1 MALQRLRKSVVLAL
15 AAIAFAVALVVLLVG
30 PWPAYSSRGPTLRK
44 LAAAGERI
52 KVAPFSPS
60 LPASTHRPL
69 RAGWASR
76 VITPFAPVPLFGY
89 AARQG
94 HNSTGVMQ
102 DLRVRAVAVGD
113 GVKTVLLIGADL
125 LVIPP
130 NLSNP
135 VRAQIRAATGLDEAA
150 ILFSATHTHS
160 APNPWDNLA
169 ARHFAGGAY
178 VEEVGQILRTAFV
191 EAALTAIEDMEPAG
205 IARGRF
211 DAAEFVRNRAREGNS
226 VDSRFEYLV
235 FRKADGKRC
244 YVLNFSAHA
253 TVLGPDNLLISGD
266 YPGYLQ
272 GYLEQTWGVTALF
285 QCGASGNAAPEP
297 PVPAEAHLE
306 LVRTAMGRIPD
317 GSPARTVLLQAPEAL
332 EVHARAAALGQ
343 ALAERVQ
350 KGDAG
355 LVFADLAPI
364 SYLGTRVPL
373 PPYQIRFRLGWR
385 FSPLLLPLLGVDS
398 TGWIQA
404 VRIGDTVLIGLPVEP
419 SSELGKTWKDSFTS
433 KDLSLWF
440 CSFSSDYRGYVS
452 PDIYYRAVAPDGSLP
467 YETGLMS
474 WCGPDAAQYFG
485 TITRWLVRLMAPEA
499 VLPDIPESPGLPPAP
514 NRPATPPDTP

>member
-1 MALQRLRKSVVLAL
+1 MGIRWPGKGGQALLPDSRLQDHVHVILGAG
-15 AAIAFAVALVVLLVG
+15 AG
-30 PWPAYSSRGPTLRK
+30 PDGGL
-44 LAAAGERI
+44 
-52 KVAPFSPS
+52 
-60 LPASTHRPL
+60 
-69 RAGWASR
+69 
-76 VITPFAPVPLFGY
+76 VPL
-89 AARQG
+89 Q
-94 HNSTGVMQ
+94 Q
-102 DLRVRAVAVGD
+102 DLAIGD
-113 GVKTVLLIGADL
+113 PHPVQGGQDVLD
-125 LVIPP
+125 
-130 NLSNP
+130 
-135 VRAQIRAATGLDEAA
+135 
-150 ILFSATHTHS
+150 H
-160 APNPWDNLA
+160 
-169 ARHFAGGAY
+169 
-178 VEEVGQILRTAFV
+178 
-191 EAALTAIEDMEPAG
+191 
-205 IARGRF
+205 
-211 DAAEFVRNRAREGNS
+211 
-226 VDSRFEYLV
+226 VD
-235 FRKADGKRC
+235 
-244 YVLNFSAHA
+244 
-253 TVLGPDNLLISGD
+253 
-266 YPGYLQ
+266 
-272 GYLEQTWGVTALF
+272 
-285 QCGASGNAAPEP
+285 
-297 PVPAEAHLE
+297 
-306 LVRTAMGRIPD
+306 
-317 GSPARTVLLQAPEAL
+317 
-332 EVHARAAALGQ
+332 ARAAALGQ